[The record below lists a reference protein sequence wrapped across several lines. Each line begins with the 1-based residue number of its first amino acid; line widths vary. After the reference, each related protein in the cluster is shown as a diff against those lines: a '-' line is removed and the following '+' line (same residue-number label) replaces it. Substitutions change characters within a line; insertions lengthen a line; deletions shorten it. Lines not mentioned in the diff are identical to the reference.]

1 MKKISTLLGT
11 VVAFAAVLSSCSKAI
26 ELNEQ
31 NQPINT
37 ENEVLLTIKA
47 TSEKTKTYI
56 DGTAVKWAS
65 TGEYLAVFEV
75 ATPTAGDAETTK
87 KVSAEGVPTDGGVK
101 MTFGVSMPDKSSGY
115 SNFDYYAFYP
125 DASLN
130 GHSGVNAVK
139 IDLKAAQVPTATSF
153 DPTADLLIGE
163 PVKGKGSQQASINM
177 RFTRAVAVGKMT
189 ITNLPTSD
197 IVKEVRFSANDGS
210 AVTVAGRTN
219 FDLDTATPVSSYG
232 SNTQDKELVLDYS
245 ALSLTAN
252 TSMDVFFTC
261 FPFELA
267 AGNSFTVIVK
277 TDTHTYTRTVTLTG
291 AQTLAFKVGQASRF
305 TVDMSTAVP
314 SVNAQDIP
322 YAILTYNA
330 AVAAGLSGSYETN
343 TLTDIVGG
351 KWEWNAFKSVGI
363 QLKNGATTS
372 YIKTPVF
379 KDDIRKVVITVSA
392 DYSGKDLRFDST
404 SSSNGGDIRS
414 LTLTSAT
421 EYVIDFE
428 AESISA
434 KTFYLHA
441 SGAAVNISSIEVY
454 AGTDESVK
462 LATPTGVSAALTD
475 NGSGGT
481 IANSITVSWTAVD
494 HADYYT
500 VTLTPTPSGDPV
512 NSTVNT
518 NTATIAGLSFETE
531 FVVAVVAHANNKG
544 LYTASNAGTCSNIT
558 TGAGAIDY
566 SIIYTSGATIAA
578 GSNSSAATV
587 VINANNYDAIK
598 AGSGSKAGV
607 ATVKVP
613 SGSTKLHVHIAG
625 WNGDNNNINVT
636 PTEKISKING
646 ATTKSITN
654 VSDSG
659 ISGSGSTFTL
669 AGTTELSTD
678 YYFVIDLTGITSETT
693 ITFTAAQ
700 ANKNRFV
707 LWGCNTE

>member
-351 KWEWNAFKSVGI
+351 KWEWNAYKGTGI

-372 YIKTPVF
+372 YIKAPVF
-379 KDDIRKVVITVSA
+379 EDDIRKVVITLSA
-392 DYSGKDLRFDST
+392 AYSGKYLKFDST
-404 SSSNGGDIRS
+404 SSSNTGDIKS
-414 LTLTSAT
+414 LTLTAAT
-421 EYVIDFE
+421 EYEIDF
-428 AESISA
+428 AGESISA

-441 SGAAVNISSIEVY
+441 KDAAVNISSIEIY
-454 AGTDESVK
+454 AGADTSSPLD
-462 LATPTGVSAALTD
+462 TPTGVTAALTD
-475 NGSGGT
+475 NGVGGT
-481 IANSITVSWTAVD
+481 IANSVTVGWTAVD

-500 VTLTPTPSGDPV
+500 VTLTPTSSGDPV
-512 NSTVNT
+512 STTVNT
-518 NTATIAGLSFETE
+518 NTATIAGLSYETE
-531 FVVAVVAHANNKG
+531 FIVSVVAHANNKG
-544 LYTASNAGTCSNIT
+544 LYTASSAGTCSNVT
-558 TGAGAIDY
+558 TGSGATDY
-566 SIIYTSGATIAA
+566 SIIYTSNVDINA

-587 VINANNYDAIK
+587 VINTNNYDAIK
-598 AGSGSKAGV
+598 AGASSKAGV
-607 ATVKVP
+607 ATVTVP
-613 SGSTKLHVHIAG
+613 SGATKLHVHIAG
-625 WNGDNNNINVT
+625 WNGDNHNINVT
-636 PTEKISKING
+636 PTEKINKING
-646 ATTKSITN
+646 ANTTSITN

-659 ISGSGSTFTL
+659 ISGSGSAFTL

-678 YYFVIDLTGITSETT
+678 YYFVIDLKGITSETT

-700 ANKNRFV
+700 ASKNRFV
-707 LWGCNTE
+707 LWGCNAE